1 MDRQCVA
8 TIGFFDGVHRGHQ
21 CLVSQVCRLAQKL
34 CCPSLVITFDKHP
47 RQVLHSDYIPQLL
60 STLSEKKS
68 LLMASGIDR
77 LEVLPFT
84 EELSRLTALQFMQQ
98 VLHDQLNV
106 QTLVMGYDHRFGCG
120 GGTFPEYVEWGRQTG
135 IDVVQAHELEEEKV
149 SSSCIRRFLA
159 EGDVR
164 QANILLGYHYALHG
178 VVVSGH
184 QVGRHIGF
192 PTANLRVE
200 DDKLLPALGVYAVR
214 VTVEDEA
221 SYDGMLCIGHRPTL
235 NNGEELSVEANLF
248 GFSGDLYGKKVTLR
262 LVDRLRDEQS
272 FPSVQA
278 LQRQLEQDAVKARKV
293 LDILMK
299 TKDFST
305 AVSANQ

>member
-1 MDRQCVA
+1 MEKQCVA

-21 CLVSQVCRLAQKL
+21 CLVSQVCRLAQEL
-34 CCPSLVITFDKHP
+34 SCPSLVITFDQHP

-60 STLSEKKS
+60 STLTEKKS
-68 LLMASGIDR
+68 LLLASGIDR

-98 VLHDQLNV
+98 VLRDQLNV
-106 QTLVMGYDHRFGCG
+106 RTLVMGYDHRFGCG

-135 IDVVQAHELEEEKV
+135 IDVVLAHELEDEKV
-149 SSSCIRRFLA
+149 SSSSIRRFLA
-159 EGDVR
+159 EGNVR

-192 PTANLRVE
+192 PTANLRVQ
-200 DDKLLPALGVYAVR
+200 DDKLLPACGVYAVR
-214 VTVEDEA
+214 VEIENEDT
-221 SYDGMLCIGHRPTL
+221 YNGMLCIGHRPTL
-235 NNGEELSVEANLF
+235 NNGDELSVEANLF
-248 GFSGDLYGKKVTLR
+248 DFSGNLYGKKVKTN

-278 LQRQLEQDAVKARKV
+278 LQQQLEQDAAHAQKV
-293 LDILMK
+293 LDLFK
-299 TKDFST
+299 
-305 AVSANQ
+305 

>member
-1 MDRQCVA
+1 MERQCVA

-21 CLVSQVCRLAQKL
+21 CLVSQVCRLAHEL

-60 STLSEKKS
+60 STLTEKKA

-84 EELSRLTALQFMQQ
+84 VELSRLTALQFMQQ
-98 VLHDQLNV
+98 VLRDQLQV
-106 QTLVMGYDHRFGCG
+106 KTLVMGYDHRFGCG
-120 GGTFPEYVEWGRQTG
+120 GGEFADYVEWGRQTG
-135 IDVVQAHELEEEKV
+135 IDVVLAHELEDVKV
-149 SSSCIRRFLA
+149 SSSRIRRFLA

-164 QANILLGYHYALHG
+164 QANTLLGYQYALQG

-192 PTANLRVE
+192 PTANLKVQE
-200 DDKLLPALGVYAVR
+200 DKLLPAQGVYAVR
-214 VTVEDEA
+214 VTIEDEA
-221 SYDGMLCIGHRPTL
+221 TYDGMLCIGHRPTL
-235 NNGEELSVEANLF
+235 NNGDELSVEANLF
-248 GFSGDLYGKKVTLR
+248 DFSGDLYGKKVKLM

-278 LQRQLEQDAVKARKV
+278 LQQQLEQDAVKAKKV
-293 LDILMK
+293 LK
-299 TKDFST
+299 TP
-305 AVSANQ
+305 

>member
-1 MDRQCVA
+1 MKSRYVA

-21 CLVSQVCRLAQKL
+21 CLVSQVCALAHER

-47 RQVLHSDYIPQLL
+47 RQVLHSDYVPQLL
-60 STLSEKKS
+60 STLTEKKA
-68 LLMASGIDR
+68 LLNAQGIDR

-84 EELSRLTALQFMQQ
+84 EEMSRLTALQFMQR
-98 VLHDQLNV
+98 VLRDQLNV

-120 GGTFPEYVEWGRQTG
+120 GGTFTDYKEWGRQTG
-135 IDVVQAHELEEEKV
+135 IDVVLAHELEDEKV

-159 EGDVR
+159 QGNVS
-164 QANILLGYHYALHG
+164 QANILLGYQYTLHG

-192 PTANLRVE
+192 PTANLRVQ

-214 VTVEDEA
+214 VTIENETM
-221 SYDGMLCIGHRPTL
+221 YGGMLCIGHRPTL
-235 NNGEELSVEANLF
+235 NNGDELSVEANLF
-248 GFSGDLYGKKVTLR
+248 GFSGDLYGKKVSLS

-278 LQRQLEQDAVKARKV
+278 LQQQLEQDAVKARRV
-293 LDILMK
+293 LKLR
-299 TKDFST
+299 
-305 AVSANQ
+305 